1 MKALKKK
8 ILVVDDSFTNLI
20 LLNGIL
26 DGEGYKVKST
36 LNPKYGLKMIKNEK
50 PDLILLDL
58 KMPGISGFDFLKK
71 LYTEDSNKSIP
82 VIAVTAFNEDSYIKA
97 SYQLGVKD
105 VIIKP
110 VEIDELVD
118 KIKNVI

>member
-8 ILVVDDSFTNLI
+8 ILVVDDSFTNLV

-71 LYTEDSNKSIP
+71 LYTEDSNKTIP
-82 VIAVTAFNEDSYIKA
+82 VIAVTAFNEDSYIKT

-110 VEIDELVD
+110 VEIDQLVD